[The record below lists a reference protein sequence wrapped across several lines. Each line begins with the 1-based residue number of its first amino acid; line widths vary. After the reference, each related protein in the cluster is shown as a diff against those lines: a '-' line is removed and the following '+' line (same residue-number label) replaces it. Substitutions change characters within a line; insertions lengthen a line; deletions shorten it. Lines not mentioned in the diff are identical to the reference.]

1 MGLLWRGVKPLL
13 FALDPER
20 AHATAIS
27 IFKIMGAVPPLAG
40 LMSWI
45 YRAPSRPVT
54 LWGRTFANPVG
65 LAAGWDKD
73 GLALRGLHTLGFSHV
88 ELGTVTPRP
97 QPGNDKPRVF
107 RLREDRAL
115 INRMGFPSRGAEH
128 LERRLA
134 LRRNT
139 SMKVGVNL
147 GRNKDTPNE
156 RAFEDYAALVGRFAG
171 RCDYLVVNVSSPN
184 TAGLRDLQ
192 HRDELSRLL
201 SGLAKHRA
209 GLAEEAARRTPL
221 LVKLSPDLTDG
232 QLEEAVGVAL
242 DVGLDGIIATNTT
255 LSRDGLSSPLR
266 DQTGGASGA
275 ILSAKAQ
282 VVLERIVAHTS
293 GKIPVIAAGGIMGP
307 EDAKRRLGAGASLV
321 QVYTG
326 LVYAGPGLVKAIVKG
341 LA

>member
-13 FALDPER
+13 FALEPER
-20 AHATAIS
+20 AHAVAIS
-27 IFKIMGAVPPLAG
+27 IFKILGAAPPLAG
-40 LMSWI
+40 LMSWL

-54 LWGRTFANPVG
+54 LWGQTFANPVG

-134 LRRNT
+134 LRRNAAL
-139 SMKVGVNL
+139 KVGVNL

-201 SGLAKHRA
+201 SGLVRHRA
-209 GLAEEAARRTPL
+209 GLAEEARRTPL
-221 LVKLSPDLTDG
+221 LVKLSPDLTEG

-255 LSRDGLSSPLR
+255 LSREGLSSPLR
-266 DQTGGASGA
+266 EQTGGASGA
-275 ILSAKAQ
+275 ILSARSQ
-282 VVLERIVAHTS
+282 VVLERIVALTS
-293 GKIPVIAAGGIMGP
+293 GRIPVIAAGGIMGP

-326 LVYAGPGLVKAIVKG
+326 LVYAGPGLVKSIVKG

>member
-1 MGLLWRGVKPLL
+1 MRPLF

-20 AHATAIS
+20 AHGLVIS
-27 IFKIMGAVPPLAG
+27 IFKTMGAVPPLAG
-40 LMSWI
+40 LMSWL
-45 YRAPSRPVT
+45 YRAPPRPVT
-54 LWGRTFANPVG
+54 LWGQTFANPVG

-73 GLALRGLHTLGFSHV
+73 GLALRGLHTLGFGHV

-107 RLREDRAL
+107 RLREDKAL

-134 LRRNT
+134 LRRNAAL
-139 SMKVGVNL
+139 KVGVNL

-156 RAFEDYAALVGRFAG
+156 RAVDDYAALVSRFAG

-201 SGLAKHRA
+201 TSLVRHRA
-209 GLAEEAARRTPL
+209 GLAEDARRTPL
-221 LVKLSPDLTDG
+221 LVKLSPDLSEG
-232 QLEEAVGVAL
+232 QLEEAVGAAL
-242 DVGLDGIIATNTT
+242 DAGLDGIIATNTT
-255 LSRDGLSSPLR
+255 LSRQGLGSPLR
-266 DQTGGASGA
+266 EQAGGASGA
-275 ILSAKAQ
+275 LLSERAQ
-282 VVLERIVAHTS
+282 QVLERIVAHTD
-293 GKIPVIAAGGIMGP
+293 GRVPVIAAGGVMGP
-307 EDAKRRLGAGASLV
+307 EDAKRRLEAGASLV

-326 LVYAGPGLVKAIVKG
+326 LVYAGPGLVKSIVRG
-341 LA
+341 LGVAQR

>member
-1 MGLLWRGVKPLL
+1 MWPVMKPLL

-20 AHATAIS
+20 AHGLAIS
-27 IFKIMGAVPPLAG
+27 MLKIIGATPPLAG
-40 LMSWI
+40 LMSWL
-45 YRAPSRPVT
+45 YRAPARPVT
-54 LWGRTFANPVG
+54 LWGQTFQNPVG

-134 LRRNT
+134 LRRAAGL
-139 SMKVGVNL
+139 KVGVNL

-156 RAFEDYAALVGRFAG
+156 RALEDYAGLVGRFAG

-201 SGLAKHRA
+201 SGLMRHRA
-209 GLAEEAARRTPL
+209 GLAEEGARRTPL
-221 LVKLSPDLTDG
+221 LVKLSPDLTEG

-242 DVGLDGIIATNTT
+242 EVGLDGIIATNTT
-255 LSRDGLSSPLR
+255 LSRDGLSSPHR
-266 DQTGGASGA
+266 DQAGGASGA
-275 ILSAKAQ
+275 ILSARSQA
-282 VVLERIVAHTS
+282 VLERIVAHTS
-293 GKIPVIAAGGIMGP
+293 GKLPVIAAGGIMGP
-307 EDAKRRLGAGASLV
+307 DDAKRRLEAGAALV

-326 LVYAGPGLVKAIVKG
+326 LVYAGPGLVKAIVRSLG
-341 LA
+341 

>member
-1 MGLLWRGVKPLL
+1 MKPLL

-20 AHATAIS
+20 AHGLAIS
-27 IFKIMGAVPPLAG
+27 IFKTIGAVPPLAG
-40 LMSWI
+40 LVSWM
-45 YRAPSRPVT
+45 YRAPPRPVN
-54 LWGRTFANPVG
+54 LWGQTFANPVG

-73 GLALRGLHTLGFSHV
+73 GLALRGLHTLGFGHV

-97 QPGNDKPRVF
+97 QPGHDKPRVF

-134 LRRNT
+134 LRRNA
-139 SMKVGVNL
+139 SLKVGVNL

-156 RAFEDYAALVGRFAG
+156 RALDDYAELVSRFAG

-192 HRDELSRLL
+192 HRDGLSRLL
-201 SGLAKHRA
+201 TGLVRHRA
-209 GLAEEAARRTPL
+209 GLPDEAARRTPL
-221 LVKLSPDLTDG
+221 LVKLSPDLSEG

-242 DVGLDGIIATNTT
+242 DAGLDGIIATNTT
-255 LSRDGLSSPLR
+255 LSREGLSSPLR
-266 DQTGGASGA
+266 EQAGGASGA
-275 ILSAKAQ
+275 LLSAKAQ
-282 VVLERIVAHTS
+282 AVLERVVAHTD
-293 GKIPVIAAGGIMGP
+293 GKLPIIAAGGVMGA

-326 LVYAGPGLVKAIVKG
+326 LVFAGPGLVRAIVKG
-341 LA
+341 LSP